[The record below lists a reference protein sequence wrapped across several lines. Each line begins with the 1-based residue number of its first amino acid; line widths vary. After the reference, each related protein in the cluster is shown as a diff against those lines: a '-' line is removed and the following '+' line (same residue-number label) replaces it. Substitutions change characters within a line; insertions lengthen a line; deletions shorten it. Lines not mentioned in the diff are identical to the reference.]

1 MTTEKSKSGFPALA
15 FSMSLALKI
24 PACYNIT
31 YRAFMARS
39 KLISKIKN
47 KLVATRLFSDMI
59 ESLSRSVTD
68 E

>member
-24 PACYNIT
+24 PACYNKM

-39 KLISKIKN
+39 RKNLKDMNQAIVIKN
-47 KLVATRLFSDMI
+47 LKNSD
-59 ESLSRSVTD
+59 
-68 E
+68 

>member
-39 KLISKIKN
+39 RNILKN
-47 KLVATRLFSDMI
+47 KKGH
-59 ESLSRSVTD
+59 
-68 E
+68 